1 MLFLLHGRLSKAE
14 DVEPVARTILDDVHA
29 RRAAAPAGQKADD
42 LVVVTF
48 VRATGTRF
56 WGRWVADVRGR
67 GVGPEEPWD
76 AARGRAGELA
86 LGERPEGGEE

>member
-42 LVVVTF
+42 LIVVTF
-48 VRATGTRF
+48 VCADSRSA
-56 WGRWVADVRGR
+56 WGRCVADVRET

-76 AARGRAGELA
+76 KARGRPGKLA